1 MQATDPSSGGRRIYV
16 PGIIPFNMKLVFFR
30 FAKAFGGI
38 IAGFST
44 FLVVFVPKGASIKL
58 GYVIL
63 TGILGLLG
71 LYIFIRSDRKV
82 KELEKSAESAGKK
95 IKHGIIEA
103 MLITAFILLV
113 LVLLALI
120 IMVMRHH

>member
-1 MQATDPSSGGRRIYV
+1 MVPVPQDNSIWRIWH
-16 PGIIPFNMKLVFFR
+16 NKMKPIFFR

-38 IAGFST
+38 IAGCST
-44 FLVVFVPKGASIKL
+44 FLVVFVPKGTSIKL

-103 MLITAFILLV
+103 LLMTAFIVIV
-113 LVLLALI
+113 LVLIALLI
-120 IMVMRHH
+120 RAMRSH